1 MLKEIEHDLRLS
13 GTGETREN
21 AMNHI
26 FSQIKPLI
34 SQTFAGSVVIRIEP
48 KSVHILS
55 ATAMTRTEKFLGLLF
70 PRRRTQYD
78 ITLALTVHLQMIDLS
93 EIVFEQRS
101 EERSLA
107 QRILTME

>member
-1 MLKEIEHDLRLS
+1 MLKEIEYDLRLS

-34 SQTFAGSVVIRIEP
+34 SQAFAGSVVIRIEP
-48 KSVHILS
+48 KNVHVLS
-55 ATAMTRTEKFLGLLF
+55 ASAMTHTEKFLGLLF
-70 PRRRTQYD
+70 PRRRTQYN
-78 ITLALTVHLQMIDLS
+78 ITLTLTVHLQMIDLS
-93 EIVFEQRS
+93 EIDFKQIS